1 MLRYHAIR
9 EAIRTDIGLRRF
21 APGERLP
28 SDGELAQRF
37 DASRLTVIRAL
48 RELETQGL
56 VQRKA
61 GSGTY
66 VRSVAA
72 TATRVFGILMPDLG
86 EGEVF
91 EPIAQGIARAGEL
104 LHHRILWGNAPAS
117 GHVKEQYAEE
127 LCRYFVSRK
136 VSGVF
141 FAPVELTA
149 HQDDINRRISHDLT
163 AAGIP
168 IVLVDRCVCP
178 YPERSRHDL
187 VGIDNHRAGFRMTAR
202 LMEAG
207 CGRIAFA
214 FRPGSAPTVAARM
227 AGY

>member
-9 EAIRTDIGLRRF
+9 EAIRSDIEVRRF
-21 APGERLP
+21 GPGERLP
-28 SDGELAQRF
+28 SDGELAERF
-37 DASRLTVIRAL
+37 NASRLTVIRAL
-48 RELETQGL
+48 RELETEGL

-72 TATRVFGILMPDLG
+72 KDTHVFGILMPDLG

-117 GHVKEQYAEE
+117 GHVKERYAEE

-149 HQDDINRRISHDLT
+149 HQEDVNRRISEALT
-163 AAGIP
+163 EVGVPPICAG
-168 IVLVDRCVCP
+168 
-178 YPERSRHDL
+178 
-187 VGIDNHRAGFRMTAR
+187 
-202 LMEAG
+202 
-207 CGRIAFA
+207 
-214 FRPGSAPTVAARM
+214 
-227 AGY
+227 